1 MRRNEHSNLNQTG
14 PEPIQSDCHN
24 DREMYSIKNDVKR
37 QIHNST
43 EIFIESLK
51 LMVQIYY

>member
-14 PEPIQSDCHN
+14 PEPIQSDCHT